1 MPVTV
6 KIKQEKKEKLNRC
19 LASLL
24 LRESVKISFQNALG
38 LIIDYAFEN
47 EEAWHLLRVA
57 WIARL
62 LARNG
67 IIVLCSLEEV
77 MRCLYILLFLP

>member
-1 MPVTV
+1 MAQFLSKKSYSTFPVEMPVTV

-24 LRESVKISFQNALG
+24 LREGVKISFQDALG

-47 EEAWHLLRVA
+47 EEA
-57 WIARL
+57 
-62 LARNG
+62 
-67 IIVLCSLEEV
+67 
-77 MRCLYILLFLP
+77 